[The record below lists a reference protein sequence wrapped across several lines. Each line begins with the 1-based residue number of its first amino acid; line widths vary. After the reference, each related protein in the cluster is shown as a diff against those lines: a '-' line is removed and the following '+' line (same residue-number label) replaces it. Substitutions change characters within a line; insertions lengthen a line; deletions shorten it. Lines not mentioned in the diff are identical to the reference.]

1 MSTRKVL
8 MRGLPFRAS
17 PDDIREFFKS
27 EASNPNPALN
37 ITDFEFGM
45 NPDGR
50 SNGECTLE
58 FATDIDVE
66 KAMQFDR
73 QHLGSRYVE
82 LKRVYPTPPVP
93 VPVPR
98 APAPEGEGGEEKPTE
113 DRPRDRDRD
122 RERGDRDKDRERR
135 RSRHRSTPS
144 PSTRCQQI
152 PGSPALEV
160 PAAPF
165 HLTAL
170 Q

>member
-27 EASNPNPALN
+27 EAGNPAALLN
-37 ITDFEFGM
+37 ITDFQFGM

-73 QHLGSRYVE
+73 QNLGSRYVE
-82 LKRVYPTPPVP
+82 LKRVYPTPPMP

-98 APAPEGEGGEEKPTE
+98 APAAEGAEGGEAEKPAA
-113 DRPRDRDRD
+113 DRDRGDRKDRDRGDRDRD
-122 RERGDRDKDRERR
+122 RERK
-135 RSRHRSTPS
+135 RSRHRSTTPPPNPLS
-144 PSTRCQQI
+144 ADT
-152 PGSPALEV
+152 GFPARER
-160 PAAPF
+160 PK
-165 HLTAL
+165 
-170 Q
+170 